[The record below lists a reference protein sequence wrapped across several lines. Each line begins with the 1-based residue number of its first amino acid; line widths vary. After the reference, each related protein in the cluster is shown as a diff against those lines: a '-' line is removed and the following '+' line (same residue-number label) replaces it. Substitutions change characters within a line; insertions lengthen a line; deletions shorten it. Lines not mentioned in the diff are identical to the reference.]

1 MNKNTAL
8 KSLVAAIASA
18 DKALVNIREKG
29 KAARAAG
36 VEKSELRDE
45 LRTLFGFD
53 KTREG
58 SKPRHAINSKI
69 SYYLG
74 VAGYAKSNAGS
85 KGGAYE
91 VTKGFVSYVKKGLKE
106 FGIEESDYRKAL
118 NAAINEIVG

>member
-18 DKALVNIREKG
+18 DKALVSIAEKG

-36 VEKSELRDE
+36 VEKTELRDA
-45 LRTLFGFD
+45 LRELFGFD

-118 NAAINEIVG
+118 NAAIAEIVG